1 MGRELEGIKTRQL
14 VHLGET
20 ALLGPK
26 RSHRQF
32 ALVFFVCLFCFV
44 LFLNT
49 VCCSSKQRKARQER
63 DFAGEGTG
71 LVNGSRACGLNPT
84 SPVGT
89 ASCWHWNGG
98 RAGSTRGMPNCA
110 CVIYETSISH
120 GLSPLSLAGWW
131 EITDIAMAIY
141 L

>member
-44 LFLNT
+44 FKYSLLF
-49 VCCSSKQRKARQER
+49 KQAEKSQTGKGLCWRGDR
-63 DFAGEGTG
+63 AGEWFKG
-71 LVNGSRACGLNPT
+71 LWPQPHLSSGHSFLLALEWGQ
-84 SPVGT
+84 
-89 ASCWHWNGG
+89 G
-98 RAGSTRGMPNCA
+98 REHQRDAKLCL
-110 CVIYETSISH
+110 C
-120 GLSPLSLAGWW
+120 
-131 EITDIAMAIY
+131 Y